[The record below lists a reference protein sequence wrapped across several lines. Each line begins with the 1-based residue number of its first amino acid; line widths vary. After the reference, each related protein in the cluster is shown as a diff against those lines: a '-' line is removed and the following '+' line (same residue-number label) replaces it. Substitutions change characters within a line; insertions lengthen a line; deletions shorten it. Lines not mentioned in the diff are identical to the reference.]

1 MGLPL
6 RCRKGHLLMLFA
18 GSRREPYALRL
29 CEQHVNQV
37 TKALPVAGLR
47 VVGRYPA
54 ASAL

>member
-54 ASAL
+54 ASTL